1 MTRCEVNFILGHVL
15 ELSGKSHTR
24 YNWNATA
31 VYCVNITKRHNTC
44 VRSAGWT
51 SQRSTM
57 IRRSTEPFGTR
68 QRLAMTSMIFTI
80 IIQPTKPPSS
90 IRPSTQPREACT
102 EDVYSPRNLH
112 LGFHFAYI
120 CIMLYKPCTSDYY
133 TSPPG
138 AVSVTTG
145 DIGHLRWSPT
155 RPQRTSFMPA
165 SPQGWV

>member
-120 CIMLYKPCTSDYY
+120 CIMLYKTFGMQHHGGHQNNEWSL
-133 TSPPG
+133 
-138 AVSVTTG
+138 SVFLSNLCSSNV
-145 DIGHLRWSPT
+145 HLGVNWLIYIDKRHL
-155 RPQRTSFMPA
+155 
-165 SPQGWV
+165 